1 MSDTDAKKDE
11 AEPEYS
17 DDGEYSDAEEPAV
30 TQSNNNVEDNAR
42 PPPPMPPAFDAG
54 RNYDPKHPPRQG
66 DWTCPR
72 CGANVFASK
81 LACYKC
87 RTPRPAGTGEVKPLP
102 NIPSRPGDWKCP
114 NCEANCFARTTSC
127 FRCQTLRPAGAG
139 QNGYNNNTFKK
150 EIGPGDWFCTQCT
163 ALCYANRTAC
173 YKCGAP
179 KPADMLNDNFGGG
192 DDKSGGGYNNRNHYN
207 SNAGVRNYRSR
218 PGDWTCPSCNS
229 NVFAYKAQCFRCG
242 EARPAHL
249 GPVPKKEVR
258 PGDWKCE
265 KCEEICFGSR
275 YTCYKCGADRPKI
288 DHVNVVAFA
297 VEVESEDIVVDHVTD
312 MLVSDTT
319 IDLCFI

>member
-1 MSDTDAKKDE
+1 MILTYVITHTQKK
-11 AEPEYS
+11 
-17 DDGEYSDAEEPAV
+17 
-30 TQSNNNVEDNAR
+30 
-42 PPPPMPPAFDAG
+42 
-54 RNYDPKHPPRQG
+54 K
-66 DWTCPR
+66 DWTCPS

-102 NIPSRPGDWKCP
+102 NIPSRPGDWKYVIIVQIRRNSLTSPRIKKKQRQHRCP

-139 QNGYNNNTFKK
+139 QNGYNNNNTFKK

-192 DDKSGGGYNNRNHYN
+192 GDKSGGGYNNRNHYN

-275 YTCYKCGADRPKI
+275 YTCYKCGADRPKSTYPKSRYRPR
-288 DHVNVVAFA
+288 DRSRSRERRRSRSRSRERRRFRSRSRERRYRSRSRDRYAR
-297 VEVESEDIVVDHVTD
+297 ERYYD
-312 MLVSDTT
+312 
-319 IDLCFI
+319 